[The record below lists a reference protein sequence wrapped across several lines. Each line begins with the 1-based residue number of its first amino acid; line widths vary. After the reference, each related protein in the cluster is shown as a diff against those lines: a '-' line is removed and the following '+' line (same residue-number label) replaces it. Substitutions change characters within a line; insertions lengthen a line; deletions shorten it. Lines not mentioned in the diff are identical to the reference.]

1 MYYSTGG
8 PAFGTLIYQL
18 ILTLVHC
25 LDKNISFAGAYINLE
40 NEKSSDASRH
50 YRSQKNIK
58 EKCNIFELVVSEK
71 IKLCELFDL
80 PYITKKDILS
90 KEIPSGHLY
99 STNIKQDKLEKNLNI
114 LSLDLNI
121 IKKMIYLR

>member
-58 EKCNIFELVVSEK
+58 EKKCKLSELVVSEK

-80 PYITKKDILS
+80 PYITKTDDLS
-90 KEIPSGHLY
+90 NIFPTY
-99 STNIKQDKLEKNLNI
+99 TNNNFNL
-114 LSLDLNI
+114 
-121 IKKMIYLR
+121 KKSFATNFVINELKIS